1 LKRTASKSSCAHE
14 FVFEADSRNRRTK
27 IFSQALLA
35 ADVMTYTPNANS
47 VYALPTYS
55 ATNSIATASSNAVA
69 LALNGQ
75 VLLLTEMVQ
84 EHQKR
89 AADIAQKNQPE
100 RAQWESDLVNELQ
113 QKRARVQKS
122 IEQATPTSLATSD
135 LKAAATNVD
144 DQIVFVS
151 TVEARLEEIRQQLSA
166 AIEDS
171 RALSMQIGTNRAA
184 EDFGGL
190 SLVLGENQKVVKELQ
205 REGLDLELRKL
216 EFRALL
222 KAIQK

>member
-1 LKRTASKSSCAHE
+1 MNSYLKLIPGIVGLA
-14 FVFEADSRNRRTK
+14 

-35 ADVMTYTPNANS
+35 ADATTYTPYANS
-47 VYALPTYS
+47 TYALPTYS
-55 ATNSIATASSNAVA
+55 ASNSIATASSNTVV

-75 VLLLTEMVQ
+75 ALLLSEMLQ

-89 AADIAQKNQPE
+89 ATDFAQKNQTE
-100 RAQWESDLVNELQ
+100 RAQWESNLVNELQ
-113 QKRARVQKS
+113 EKSARVQKGIS
-122 IEQATPTSLATSD
+122 QATQPTPGTSD

-144 DQIVFVS
+144 DQLVFVS
-151 TVEARLEEIRQQLSA
+151 TVEGRLEEIRQQLSV

-171 RALSMQIGTNRAA
+171 RVLSMQIGTNKAP
-184 EDFGGL
+184 EDFAGL
-190 SLVLGENQKVVKELQ
+190 SLVLSENQKAVKELQ

-216 EFRALL
+216 EFRALW

>member
-1 LKRTASKSSCAHE
+1 
-14 FVFEADSRNRRTK
+14 
-27 IFSQALLA
+27 LA
-35 ADVMTYTPNANS
+35 ADATTYTPYANS
-47 VYALPTYS
+47 TYALPTYS
-55 ATNSIATASSNAVA
+55 ATNSIATAPSNAVV

-75 VLLLTEMVQ
+75 ALLLSEMLQ

-89 AADIAQKNQPE
+89 ATEFTQKNQTE
-100 RAQWESDLVNELQ
+100 RAQWESELVNELQ

-122 IEQATPTSLATSD
+122 IDQATQPSPGTSD

-144 DQIVFVS
+144 DQIVFIS
-151 TVEARLEEIRQQLSA
+151 TVEARLDEIRQQLSA

-171 RALSMQIGTNRAA
+171 RVLSVQVGTNRAP
-184 EDFGGL
+184 EDFAGL

-216 EFRALL
+216 EFRAIWR
-222 KAIQK
+222 AIQK